1 MRCDVIGEDEGT
13 HAGVVQVM
21 PGAQQPPNLFWWWT
35 ETTHYLHRPTQK
47 LGLFIEAQKAR
58 MGWRHPIIGIHMR
71 LGVDKNR
78 EAQRFPTKYYMH
90 EARRI
95 RRLFSGGAQ
104 GDIGTIFVCSDRPR
118 AVDKMIAD
126 YSSEFQIL
134 TQPRVEGALPMEYV
148 HTDLSLLGEA
158 DYLIFTFS
166 SNFGW
171 PALLFCG
178 CFPSA
183 LLPCWCLELWTTPPA
198 PVIGGLPVVA
208 RACSPC
214 LCSWAA
220 RPLVF
225 LLDLPCSHVHVL
237 TWGLALV

>member
-1 MRCDVIGEDEGT
+1 MRCDAIGEDEGT
-13 HAGVVQVM
+13 HAGAVQVM

-35 ETTHYLHRPTQK
+35 ETTHYLHRPTEK

-183 LLPCWCLELWTTPPA
+183 LLPCWCLKLWTTPPA
-198 PVIGGLPVVA
+198 PVIGGLPVFA